1 MVSDN
6 VPSKYLPISILAICC
21 MLGVTI
27 GPGLAS
33 ENALRGPISAGPQ
46 YLKLDAE
53 VARGASVLKEGSVF
67 PVTLL
72 TKLDSKAARL
82 GDAVEAMLLVD
93 LVVNQ
98 KIIAPRGS
106 RVSGW
111 INSIHRPRNVLESK
125 VTANNWLNAN
135 GAISIHF
142 SRIDWGAASRHP
154 HHLDI
159 DAQPAP
165 GTPLRGPQ
173 HEHEL
178 CVHNDGCISVKW
190 SGIKY
195 SALGLTIGAVSWATG
210 PFKLITGPVLSGTA
224 GVLKPEYALDKPVLK
239 NDALTRTK
247 GGLVGAVKGLPGGF
261 IVTGVANRGGYI
273 VVPSG
278 VQLEV
283 QLVSDLV
290 IPAER

>member
-6 VPSKYLPISILAICC
+6 VPSKCLPTSILVTCC
-21 MLGVTI
+21 MLGATI
-27 GPGLAS
+27 APGVAS
-33 ENALRGPISAGPQ
+33 EHALRGPISAGSQ

-53 VARGASVLKEGSVF
+53 VTRGASVLKKGSVF

-82 GDAVEAMLLVD
+82 GDAVEAMLLDD

-111 INSIHRPRNVLESK
+111 INSIQRPRNVLESK

-135 GAISIHF
+135 GAISVHF
-142 SRIDWGAASRHP
+142 SRIDWGTASHTHR
-154 HHLDI
+154 LDI

-210 PFKLITGPVLSGTA
+210 PFKFITGPVLSGTA
-224 GVLKPEYALDKPVLK
+224 GVMKPEYALDKPVLK
-239 NDALTRTK
+239 TDAVTRTK
-247 GGLVGAVKGLPGGF
+247 GGLVREDNKQ
-261 IVTGVANRGGYI
+261 NRGY
-273 VVPSG
+273 VRTVAH
-278 VQLEV
+278 
-283 QLVSDLV
+283 LVKVEEID
-290 IPAER
+290 